1 MSGMTF
7 YRIFGFCLVVILF
20 VLIPVSNSNGQ
31 LSSIPWKAAE
41 QLTKQRSNSVKYNKE
56 GFVTEVVIRDL
67 PNRFIMGHLAVFPHL
82 ESVTIDSRYY
92 FEDSSMGGVR
102 KLKKMKKFAL
112 KRSRYATGA
121 TLELLAEAPA
131 LEHLELY
138 ENGEIRSLQE
148 VSRIRRLKHL
158 SVVPDESLSF
168 APMVECDRLESI
180 TLNRSAIDDSS
191 IQEIA
196 KVETLQV
203 IDLAG
208 TAITDEGLAELGK
221 LPKLRKLVLDKCKTI
236 TGEAFSEFQFPE
248 SLKELDL
255 KGTKVL
261 NDDGLGELSRFTE
274 LEHLRLASN
283 SEIKGHGFECLAA
296 MQKLITLQCPETS
309 ITDQHLA
316 LLDGISTLKT
326 IWLPGCKEVSGRGID
341 RLSQSQGCTQMS
353 LNRCRKID
361 SPDFEV
367 LAKFKNLE
375 KLYIANTRI
384 RNDDLELLSTLEKLE
399 TLNIGGNIWLDDVAF
414 EKLKDSSVET
424 LYATELPR
432 LSDAAL
438 QSASKMKNLV
448 KLSVT
453 AHDKFDG
460 SGMKSFAGNTK
471 MKYLTFEAPSHLSLE
486 ALSSIR
492 ELPGIEEIY
501 FSDGKVTVSQ
511 LEQLSGMQSLRK
523 LRYDVEDSKS
533 SNERLISIL
542 KTFPKLE

>member
-1 MSGMTF
+1 
-7 YRIFGFCLVVILF
+7 
-20 VLIPVSNSNGQ
+20 
-31 LSSIPWKAAE
+31 
-41 QLTKQRSNSVKYNKE
+41 
-56 GFVTEVVIRDL
+56 
-67 PNRFIMGHLAVFPHL
+67 
-82 ESVTIDSRYY
+82 
-92 FEDSSMGGVR
+92 
-102 KLKKMKKFAL
+102 
-112 KRSRYATGA
+112 
-121 TLELLAEAPA
+121 
-131 LEHLELY
+131 
-138 ENGEIRSLQE
+138 
-148 VSRIRRLKHL
+148 
-158 SVVPDESLSF
+158 
-168 APMVECDRLESI
+168 
-180 TLNRSAIDDSS
+180 
-191 IQEIA
+191 
-196 KVETLQV
+196 
-203 IDLAG
+203 
-208 TAITDEGLAELGK
+208 
-221 LPKLRKLVLDKCKTI
+221 
-236 TGEAFSEFQFPE
+236 
-248 SLKELDL
+248 
-255 KGTKVL
+255 
-261 NDDGLGELSRFTE
+261 
-274 LEHLRLASN
+274 
-283 SEIKGHGFECLAA
+283 
-296 MQKLITLQCPETS
+296 
-309 ITDQHLA
+309 
-316 LLDGISTLKT
+316 
-326 IWLPGCKEVSGRGID
+326 
-341 RLSQSQGCTQMS
+341 MS